1 MYVGRGDGEMTI
13 ILDEKRE
20 MNVNNLFTMYID
32 ANKKESH
39 SKEKTHQCV
48 ALAK

>member
-1 MYVGRGDGEMTI
+1 MYVGRSDGEMTI

-20 MNVNNLFTMYID
+20 MNVNLFTMYID

>member
-20 MNVNNLFTMYID
+20 MNVFTIQ
-32 ANKKESH
+32 KKRL
-39 SKEKTHQCV
+39 TNV
-48 ALAK
+48 